1 MLALAY
7 FSVSIGL
14 ATDKYTIHCVNA
26 IPEDGHYVSQRY
38 QFVVPNSSFS
48 DHLSRWL
55 PDYKYNA
62 ASVLGDPGYLE
73 IPSMKSKYKLG
84 DSF

>member
-26 IPEDGHYVSQRY
+26 IPEEGHYVSQRY
-38 QFVVPNSSFS
+38 QFV
-48 DHLSRWL
+48 
-55 PDYKYNA
+55 DYKFLFKPPL
-62 ASVLGDPGYLE
+62 SLIIFPGGSLTTSTMLHLCWAILDTWRYLQ
-73 IPSMKSKYKLG
+73 
-84 DSF
+84 